1 MHKIIKNLHFLP
13 KVWYFLLGIIKGW
26 NMNTQVS
33 TQSSSKK
40 EKRPKSSNAAML
52 TAAATAYN
60 GMQIKALAK
69 GQQELIQSSKQIY
82 QSSLRQEEIQQ
93 SIDYGIRNIEQLNI
107 ESNDLSR
114 KGIEIAD
121 KAFKLQQLD
130 SQKKDARDKIADAE
144 KDLSKQMEAEIQSF
158 LDITYSIN
166 REQQLVLQTSM
177 TILEKFFTL
186 QKLQEIILTVSSG
199 VFKTTADRT
208 YRDETEDSIKAKSK
222 EVRDQFTEQDN
233 IDLQTMIDIEKKDE
247 NAEAEKLLE
256 NLKNREKMLS
266 EAKAL
271 MARVNKRKGLTD
283 SDFKEIKSSIQKI
296 RKVVKV

>member
-1 MHKIIKNLHFLP
+1 
-13 KVWYFLLGIIKGW
+13 
-26 NMNTQVS
+26 
-33 TQSSSKK
+33 
-40 EKRPKSSNAAML
+40 
-52 TAAATAYN
+52 
-60 GMQIKALAK
+60 
-69 GQQELIQSSKQIY
+69 
-82 QSSLRQEEIQQ
+82 
-93 SIDYGIRNIEQLNI
+93 
-107 ESNDLSR
+107 
-114 KGIEIAD
+114 
-121 KAFKLQQLD
+121 
-130 SQKKDARDKIADAE
+130 
-144 KDLSKQMEAEIQSF
+144 
-158 LDITYSIN
+158 
-166 REQQLVLQTSM
+166 LQTSM

-208 YRDETEDSIKAKSK
+208 YRDATEDSIKAKSK

-271 MARVNKRKGLTD
+271 MARVNKREGLTD

>member
-1 MHKIIKNLHFLP
+1 
-13 KVWYFLLGIIKGW
+13 
-26 NMNTQVS
+26 MNTQVS
-33 TQSSSKK
+33 TQSSSQK
-40 EKRPKSSNAAML
+40 EKRPKSSNAAIL

-69 GQQELIQSSKQIY
+69 GQKELIQSSNKIY

-107 ESNDLSR
+107 ESNNLSR
-114 KGIEIAD
+114 AGLEVAQESL
-121 KAFKLQQLD
+121 KLQKLD
-130 SQKKDARDKIADAE
+130 SQKKDARDKIADE
-144 KDLSKQMEAEIQSF
+144 KNALLEQMEEEIQSF
-158 LDITYSIN
+158 LDITYSVN
-166 REQQLVLQTSM
+166 REQQLVLETSM
-177 TILEKFFTL
+177 TNLEKFFTL
-186 QKLQEIILTVSSG
+186 QKLHEVIITVSSD

-208 YRDETEDSIKAKSK
+208 YRDQTEDSIKAKSK

-271 MARVNKRKGLTD
+271 VARVNKRKGLTD

-296 RKVVKV
+296 RKVKKLK